1 MDGFTIID
9 GVVAI
14 VIVVSALLAYS
25 RGLVREVLAI
35 GAWVVAAILAFM
47 FAPDAGRLVANVP
60 AVGDF
65 IAGNCE
71 LMIVAGFT
79 IVLAVGLVVF
89 SIFTPLLSSFIQRTA
104 LDAIDQTLGF
114 LFGVVRGVLLV
125 AVAFFLYDVILSS
138 QDIPQVEN
146 SRSAVVFSRFTTTLQ
161 EQDPEAAL
169 GWVTGRYADLIA
181 TCDA

>member
-25 RGLVREVLAI
+25 RGIVRELMAI
-35 GAWVVAAILAFM
+35 GAWILAAILGFM

-79 IVLAVGLVVF
+79 VVLAVGLVVF

-114 LFGVVRGVLLV
+114 LFGVVRGILLV
-125 AVAFFLYDVILSS
+125 AVAFFLYNVILSS
-138 QDIPQVEN
+138 QDIAMVED
-146 SRSAVVFSRFTTTLQ
+146 SRSAVVFSRFTTSLEQ
-161 EQDPEAAL
+161 QDPEATL
-169 GWVTGRYADLIA
+169 SWITGRYEALIA